1 MKDRGD
7 CRENLGSSL
16 YHTGGVISTSTHAG
30 RREQTH
36 PFNGILL
43 LLQHPL
49 LFFKGLAFNHIYTY
63 VSVFGYVRVNADFPG
78 VL

>member
-30 RREQTH
+30 SREQTY

-43 LLQHPL
+43 LLQGPPL
-49 LFFKGLAFNHIYTY
+49 FLKDLLLIIYIHMY
-63 VSVFGYVRVNADFPG
+63 LCLGMFE
-78 VL
+78 

>member
-49 LFFKGLAFNHIYTY
+49 LFLKDLLLIIYIHMY
-63 VSVFGYVRVNADFPG
+63 LHMGMFV
-78 VL
+78 